1 MDSSDYS
8 TIGKNSVVQNYLADP
23 VQDCLA
29 GNFFNGADNPLRYDI
44 GRCNTFMSQR
54 CARQWDGYCDI
65 FLSEQE
71 NADFTGK
78 AANNFLTSA
87 LDSQF
92 CRVNNSIKG
101 ANNTCYTKCE
111 QFDPLAPDSAQI
123 CQTNGDFVYRNT
135 DKMYNIDTQF
145 NALGQL
151 NTPSPIRIA
160 ACPKVCDN
168 LTSGSEKL
176 SNNNRVLNECLDRGI
191 AGDIL
196 QNLAENVVSSGIEV
210 TNERFKRFINS
221 FILSNK
227 SNITPGFS
235 SLGASPML
243 TTFNKPVPTSN
254 PIIQPGKSYLQTD
267 TSNFG
272 PQLVDSNQYSTM
284 SKLEALKPS
293 KKEYFKMS
301 ASNHPRYVSLT
312 GDNDVYQNQDDYI
325 EYDTELFRYRADD
338 DANPINPPNIS
349 EEEIPKVPVQN
360 MDGKNKNK
368 LIKYLCYIGIC
379 ILLLILLYVIF
390 YKK

>member
-1 MDSSDYS
+1 LNYKIKMDSSEYS
-8 TIGKNSVVQNYLADP
+8 TVGKNSVVQNYLADP

-65 FLSEQE
+65 FLNEQE

-78 AANNFLTSA
+78 AANEFLTSA

-101 ANNTCYTKCE
+101 ASNTCYTKCE
-111 QFDPLAPDSAQI
+111 QMDPLAPDSAQI
-123 CQTNGDFVYRNT
+123 CQTNGNFVYRNT

-160 ACPKVCDN
+160 ACPKVCDSLSDN
-168 LTSGSEKL
+168 PEKL

-191 AGDIL
+191 AGEIL
-196 QNLAENVVSSGIEV
+196 QNIAENAVSNGIEV

-221 FILSNK
+221 FILTNK
-227 SNITPGFS
+227 SALTPGFS

-243 TTFNKPVPTSN
+243 TTFNKPVPTEN
-254 PIIQPGKSYLQTD
+254 PIIQPGKQYFK
-267 TSNFG
+267 TSNTNFG
-272 PQLVDSNQYSTM
+272 PQLVDSSPYSTM
-284 SKLEALKPS
+284 TKLEALPPKES
-293 KKEYFKMS
+293 FHMTNKK
-301 ASNHPRYVSLT
+301 HPRYVTL
-312 GDNDVYQNQDDYI
+312 DDSVSVNNI
-325 EYDTELFRYRADD
+325 TVNNKEHFHHRREDT
-338 DANPINPPNIS
+338 PIITQAPEQSTTNEDQS
-349 EEEIPKVPVQN
+349 
-360 MDGKNKNK
+360 KNKI
-368 LIKYLCYIGIC
+368 IKIMCYTGIS
-379 ILLLILLYVIF
+379 ILLLVLLYVLF
-390 YKK
+390 YMK